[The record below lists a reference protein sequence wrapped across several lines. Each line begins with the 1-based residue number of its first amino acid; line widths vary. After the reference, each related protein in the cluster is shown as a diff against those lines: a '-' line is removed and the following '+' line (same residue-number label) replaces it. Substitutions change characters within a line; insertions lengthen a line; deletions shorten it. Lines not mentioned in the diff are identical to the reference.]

1 MGQKTHPYSFRLGSY
16 YTWKSRWFASGKEY
30 RQYLLEDIKIRRLL
44 TRQLKGAGLTK
55 VEIERT
61 IDHVNIQIH
70 VARPGVVIGRGGSN
84 LEALQKS
91 LMGLLDI
98 SEPEKLKLEVFEV
111 EKPTLSARVMAE
123 SISDQLVK
131 RLRHRRVVAKAMD
144 RAMEGGAKG
153 VKVQLSGRIAG
164 AEIGRTEKYSRGTVP
179 LQTLRSRIDYAQTPA
194 LTKSGYIGVKVW
206 IHK

>member
-1 MGQKTHPYSFRLGSY
+1 MGQKTHPYLFRLGSY
-16 YTWKSRWFASGKEY
+16 YTWKSRWFASGKDY

-61 IDHVNIQIH
+61 IDQVNVQIH

-84 LEALQKS
+84 LEALQKG

-98 SEPEKLKLEVFEV
+98 SKREKLKLEVFEV
-111 EKPTLSARVMAE
+111 EKPALSARVIAE

-164 AEIGRTEKYSRGTVP
+164 AEIGRTEKYSRGTIP
-179 LQTLRSRIDYAQTPA
+179 LQTLRSRIDYAQFPA
-194 LTKSGYIGVKVW
+194 LTKSGYVGVKVW
-206 IHK
+206 IHR